1 MLSSISIFCCLA
13 TLSLSLLLHS
23 HKTICANSNETDRL
37 ALLAIKSQLHDPL
50 GVTSSWNNSMNL
62 CQWTGVICGRRH
74 QRVTRLDLRNQS
86 IGGTLSPYVG
96 NLSFLRYINLAN
108 NGFLG
113 EIPPQIGRQ
122 DMLEGLVL
130 SNNSFSGTIPT
141 NLSRCSNLIE
151 LFVDTNY
158 LVGEIPAAIGGLF
171 KLERLFI
178 FHNHITGQL
187 PASIGNLSSLLAFDV
202 RENIL
207 WGRIDSL
214 VQLRNLLLLDIAFNH
229 FSGTIPPPIFNI
241 SSLEVISL
249 SENRFTGSL
258 PVDTGVNLPNL
269 RQLSPNGNN
278 FTGSIPVSLSNASRL
293 EMIEFSRNQFSG
305 RVSVDFSRLKNLS
318 WLNMG
323 INNLGT
329 GTANE
334 LDFINLLTNCSKLE
348 RLYFN
353 RNRFE
358 GELPH
363 SVANLSS
370 TIKQI
375 AMGRNRISGTIPPEI
390 RKLVSLNWL
399 TIDRNQ
405 LTGTI
410 PPEIGELKNLQL
422 LNLGGNFLQGSIPSS
437 LGNLTLLT
445 YLILGFNN
453 LQGIIPSSL
462 ANCNS
467 LLGLNVSHNKL
478 TGTFPQQ
485 ILSITTISLYLALD
499 NNLLNGPLPPQ
510 VGNFKTLMRLDVSG
524 NKFSGEIPATL
535 SACTV
540 LEYLNISGNSF
551 GGSIPLSLESLKSI
565 EELDLSS
572 NNLTGQIPEY
582 LKNLPFLEFLNLSY
596 NHFEGEV
603 PTKGVFN
610 NKTRFSIAGNG
621 KLCGGLDEL
630 HLPSCQSK
638 GSLTTL
644 LKVVIPVTVSCL
656 ISSVCFT
663 VVYVWRR
670 RSSRKAS
677 NMLLIERQLL
687 MDSYAELSKATD
699 NFSPANKIGE
709 GGFGIVYKGI
719 LGKNRT
725 EVAVKVINLE
735 QKGASKSF
743 VAECKALR
751 NIRHRN
757 LIKIITI
764 CSGRDSQGV
773 DFKAIVYEYMQNG
786 SLEEWLH
793 QSNDQLEVYDLSLTQ
808 RLNIAIDVACAIEY
822 LHYYCEPSIVHGDLK
837 PSNVLLDQDVVAH
850 VSDFGLAK
858 FLSSRN
864 PDTAVET
871 RPSSTGIRGTVGYVA
886 PEYGMGR
893 GASMKGDVYSFGILL
908 LELFTRRRP
917 TDAMFSGGLTLH
929 EFAKMSLPE
938 KVIQI
943 VDSSLLSEVMA
954 SSSKNTTWRDGRAR
968 AEDCFETVIRI
979 GVHCSME
986 SPTERMEMRDVVARL
1001 CHARETFLGRTT
1013 PRMTSTS
1020 ADSCTHR
1027 NWSEHARSFPSVNP
1041 PTLNFPVNPI
1051 PHDPSPSKDLKYSGR
1066 TDPLVHI
1073 ERFNDIIRVKGLS
1086 QAQGCRVFLL
1096 SLEGRAHEWYRKL
1109 SLRSIKSF
1117 EQMCQ
1122 EFAEQFRGAMALKD
1136 DMMELT
1142 SMK

>member
-1 MLSSISIFCCLA
+1 
-13 TLSLSLLLHS
+13 
-23 HKTICANSNETDRL
+23 
-37 ALLAIKSQLHDPL
+37 
-50 GVTSSWNNSMNL
+50 MNL
-62 CQWTGVICGRRH
+62 CQWTGVTCGRRH

-113 EIPPQIGRQ
+113 EIPPQIGRLN
-122 DMLEGLVL
+122 MLEGLVL

-141 NLSRCSNLIE
+141 NLSRRSNLIE
-151 LFVDTNY
+151 LSVDTNY
-158 LVGEIPAAIGGLF
+158 LVGEIPAAIGSLF

-214 VQLRNLLLLDIAFNH
+214 VQLRNLRLLHIAFNH

-269 RQLSPNGNN
+269 RQLSPNANN
-278 FTGSIPVSLSNASRL
+278 FTESIPVSLSNASRL

-305 RVSVDFSRLKNLS
+305 RVSVDFSRLNNLS

-348 RLYFN
+348 RLYIN
-353 RNRFE
+353 RNRFQ
-358 GELPH
+358 GVLPQ
-363 SVANLSS
+363 SMANFSS

-375 AMGRNRISGTIPPEI
+375 AMGRNRISGTIPPGI
-390 RKLVSLNWL
+390 RSHANLNWL
-399 TIDRNQ
+399 TMDSN
-405 LTGTI
+405 LFTGTI
-410 PPEIGELKNLQL
+410 PPVIGELKNLQL
-422 LNLGGNFLQGSIPSS
+422 LDLGGNFLQGSIPSS

-445 YLILGFNN
+445 YLKLGFNN

-485 ILSITTISLYLALD
+485 ILSIATISLYLALD

-540 LEYLNISGNSF
+540 LAYLNISGNSF

-565 EELDLSS
+565 EQLDLSS

-610 NKTRFSIAGNG
+610 NKTRLSIAGNG

-638 GSLTTL
+638 GSSTTL

-656 ISSVCFT
+656 ISS
-663 VVYVWRR
+663 
-670 RSSRKAS
+670 
-677 NMLLIERQLL
+677 
-687 MDSYAELSKATD
+687 
-699 NFSPANKIGE
+699 
-709 GGFGIVYKGI
+709 
-719 LGKNRT
+719 
-725 EVAVKVINLE
+725 
-735 QKGASKSF
+735 KGASKSF

-773 DFKAIVYEYMQNG
+773 DFKAIVYDYMQNG

-808 RLNIAIDVACAIEY
+808 RLNLAIDVACAIEY

-864 PDTAVET
+864 PGTAVET

-943 VDSSLLSEVMA
+943 VDSSLISEVMA

-1001 CHARETFLGRTT
+1001 CHARETFLGR
-1013 PRMTSTS
+1013 
-1020 ADSCTHR
+1020 
-1027 NWSEHARSFPSVNP
+1027 W
-1041 PTLNFPVNPI
+1041 I
-1051 PHDPSPSKDLKYSGR
+1051 
-1066 TDPLVHI
+1066 
-1073 ERFNDIIRVKGLS
+1073 
-1086 QAQGCRVFLL
+1086 
-1096 SLEGRAHEWYRKL
+1096 
-1109 SLRSIKSF
+1109 
-1117 EQMCQ
+1117 
-1122 EFAEQFRGAMALKD
+1122 
-1136 DMMELT
+1136 
-1142 SMK
+1142 

>member
-1 MLSSISIFCCLA
+1 MLSPISIFCCLA

-37 ALLAIKSQLHDPL
+37 ALLAIKLQLHDPL
-50 GVTSSWNNSMNL
+50 GVTSSWNNSMSL
-62 CQWTGVICGRRH
+62 CQWTGVTCGRRH

-86 IGGTLSPYVG
+86 IGGPLSPYVG

-113 EIPPQIGRQ
+113 EIPPQIGRLN
-122 DMLEGLVL
+122 MLEGLVL

-141 NLSRCSNLIE
+141 NLSRRSNLIE
-151 LFVDTNY
+151 LSVDTNY
-158 LVGEIPAAIGGLF
+158 LVGEIPSAIGSLF

-214 VQLRNLLLLDIAFNH
+214 VQLRNLRLLDIAFNH
-229 FSGTIPPPIFNI
+229 FSGMIPPPIFNI

-258 PVDTGVNLPNL
+258 PVDAGVNLPNL

-318 WLNMG
+318 FLNMG

-329 GTANE
+329 RTANE

-353 RNRFE
+353 RNRFQ
-358 GELPH
+358 GVLPQ
-363 SVANLSS
+363 SMANFSS

-375 AMGRNRISGTIPPEI
+375 AMGRNRISGTIPPGI
-390 RKLVSLNWL
+390 RSHANLNWL
-399 TIDRNQ
+399 TMDSN
-405 LTGTI
+405 LFTGTI
-410 PPEIGELKNLQL
+410 PPVIGELKNLQL
-422 LNLGGNFLQGSIPSS
+422 LDLGGNFLQGSIPSS

-445 YLILGFNN
+445 YLKLGFNN

-535 SACTV
+535 SACTD

-551 GGSIPLSLESLKSI
+551 SGSIPLSLESLKSI
-565 EELDLSS
+565 QELDLSS
-572 NNLTGQIPEY
+572 NNLAGQIPEY

-677 NMLLIERQLL
+677 NMLLMERQLL

-764 CSGRDSQGV
+764 CSSRDSQGV

-871 RPSSTGIRGTVGYVA
+871 RPSSTGIKGTVGYVA
-886 PEYGMGR
+886 PG
-893 GASMKGDVYSFGILL
+893 
-908 LELFTRRRP
+908 
-917 TDAMFSGGLTLH
+917 
-929 EFAKMSLPE
+929 
-938 KVIQI
+938 
-943 VDSSLLSEVMA
+943 
-954 SSSKNTTWRDGRAR
+954 
-968 AEDCFETVIRI
+968 
-979 GVHCSME
+979 
-986 SPTERMEMRDVVARL
+986 
-1001 CHARETFLGRTT
+1001 
-1013 PRMTSTS
+1013 
-1020 ADSCTHR
+1020 
-1027 NWSEHARSFPSVNP
+1027 EHP
-1041 PTLNFPVNPI
+1041 
-1051 PHDPSPSKDLKYSGR
+1051 
-1066 TDPLVHI
+1066 
-1073 ERFNDIIRVKGLS
+1073 
-1086 QAQGCRVFLL
+1086 
-1096 SLEGRAHEWYRKL
+1096 
-1109 SLRSIKSF
+1109 
-1117 EQMCQ
+1117 
-1122 EFAEQFRGAMALKD
+1122 
-1136 DMMELT
+1136 
-1142 SMK
+1142 

>member
-151 LFVDTNY
+151 LSVDTNY
-158 LVGEIPAAIGGLF
+158 LVGEIPAAIGSLF

-293 EMIEFSRNQFSG
+293 EMIEFSRNQFGG
-305 RVSVDFSRLKNLS
+305 RVSVDF
-318 WLNMG
+318 
-323 INNLGT
+323 T
-329 GTANE
+329 
-334 LDFINLLTNCSKLE
+334 
-348 RLYFN
+348 
-353 RNRFE
+353 
-358 GELPH
+358 
-363 SVANLSS
+363 NLSS

-422 LNLGGNFLQGSIPSS
+422 INLGGNILQGSIPSS

-644 LKVVIPVTVSCL
+644 LKVVIPVTISCL

-687 MDSYAELSKATD
+687 MNSYAELSMATD

-743 VAECKALR
+743 VAECRALR

-943 VDSSLLSEVMA
+943 VDSSLLSE
-954 SSSKNTTWRDGRAR
+954 
-968 AEDCFETVIRI
+968 
-979 GVHCSME
+979 
-986 SPTERMEMRDVVARL
+986 
-1001 CHARETFLGRTT
+1001 
-1013 PRMTSTS
+1013 
-1020 ADSCTHR
+1020 
-1027 NWSEHARSFPSVNP
+1027 
-1041 PTLNFPVNPI
+1041 
-1051 PHDPSPSKDLKYSGR
+1051 
-1066 TDPLVHI
+1066 
-1073 ERFNDIIRVKGLS
+1073 
-1086 QAQGCRVFLL
+1086 
-1096 SLEGRAHEWYRKL
+1096 
-1109 SLRSIKSF
+1109 
-1117 EQMCQ
+1117 
-1122 EFAEQFRGAMALKD
+1122 
-1136 DMMELT
+1136 
-1142 SMK
+1142 

>member
-1 MLSSISIFCCLA
+1 MLSPISIFCCLA

-37 ALLAIKSQLHDPL
+37 ALLAIKLQLHDPL
-50 GVTSSWNNSMNL
+50 GVTSSWNNSMSL
-62 CQWTGVICGRRH
+62 CQWTGVTCGRRH

-86 IGGTLSPYVG
+86 IGGPLSPYVG

-113 EIPPQIGRQ
+113 EIPPQIGRLN
-122 DMLEGLVL
+122 MLEGLVL

-141 NLSRCSNLIE
+141 NLSRRSNLIE
-151 LFVDTNY
+151 LSVDTNY
-158 LVGEIPAAIGGLF
+158 LVGEIPSAIGSLF

-214 VQLRNLLLLDIAFNH
+214 VQLRNLRLLDIAFNH
-229 FSGTIPPPIFNI
+229 FSGMIPPPIFNI

-258 PVDTGVNLPNL
+258 PVDAGVNLPNL

-318 WLNMG
+318 FLNMG

-329 GTANE
+329 RTANE

-353 RNRFE
+353 RNRFQ
-358 GELPH
+358 GVLPQ
-363 SVANLSS
+363 SMANFSS

-375 AMGRNRISGTIPPEI
+375 AMGRNRISGTIPPGI
-390 RKLVSLNWL
+390 RSHANLNWL
-399 TIDRNQ
+399 TMDSN
-405 LTGTI
+405 LFTGTI
-410 PPEIGELKNLQL
+410 PPVIGELKNLQL
-422 LNLGGNFLQGSIPSS
+422 LDLGGNFLQGSIPSS

-445 YLILGFNN
+445 YLKLGFNN

-524 NKFSGEIPATL
+524 NKFS
-535 SACTV
+535 
-540 LEYLNISGNSF
+540 
-551 GGSIPLSLESLKSI
+551 
-565 EELDLSS
+565 
-572 NNLTGQIPEY
+572 
-582 LKNLPFLEFLNLSY
+582 
-596 NHFEGEV
+596 
-603 PTKGVFN
+603 
-610 NKTRFSIAGNG
+610 
-621 KLCGGLDEL
+621 
-630 HLPSCQSK
+630 
-638 GSLTTL
+638 
-644 LKVVIPVTVSCL
+644 
-656 ISSVCFT
+656 
-663 VVYVWRR
+663 
-670 RSSRKAS
+670 
-677 NMLLIERQLL
+677 
-687 MDSYAELSKATD
+687 ELSKATD

-764 CSGRDSQGV
+764 CSSRDSQGV

-871 RPSSTGIRGTVGYVA
+871 RPSSTGIKGTVGYVA

-929 EFAKMSLPE
+929 EFSKMSLPE

-954 SSSKNTTWRDGRAR
+954 SSSKSTTWRDGRAR

-1001 CHARETFLGRTT
+1001 CHARETFLGR
-1013 PRMTSTS
+1013 
-1020 ADSCTHR
+1020 
-1027 NWSEHARSFPSVNP
+1027 W
-1041 PTLNFPVNPI
+1041 I
-1051 PHDPSPSKDLKYSGR
+1051 
-1066 TDPLVHI
+1066 
-1073 ERFNDIIRVKGLS
+1073 
-1086 QAQGCRVFLL
+1086 
-1096 SLEGRAHEWYRKL
+1096 
-1109 SLRSIKSF
+1109 
-1117 EQMCQ
+1117 
-1122 EFAEQFRGAMALKD
+1122 
-1136 DMMELT
+1136 
-1142 SMK
+1142 

>member
-1 MLSSISIFCCLA
+1 MLSPISIFCCLA

-37 ALLAIKSQLHDPL
+37 ALLAIKLQLHDPL
-50 GVTSSWNNSMNL
+50 GVTSSWNNSMSL
-62 CQWTGVICGRRH
+62 CQWTGVTCGRRH

-86 IGGTLSPYVG
+86 IGGPLSPYVG

-113 EIPPQIGRQ
+113 EIPPQIGRLN
-122 DMLEGLVL
+122 MLEGLVL

-141 NLSRCSNLIE
+141 NLSRRSNLIE
-151 LFVDTNY
+151 LSVDTNY
-158 LVGEIPAAIGGLF
+158 LVGEIPSAIGSLF

-214 VQLRNLLLLDIAFNH
+214 VQLRNLRLLDIAFNH
-229 FSGTIPPPIFNI
+229 FSGMIPPPIFNI

-258 PVDTGVNLPNL
+258 PVDAGVNLPNL

-318 WLNMG
+318 FLNMG

-329 GTANE
+329 RTANE

-353 RNRFE
+353 RNRFQ
-358 GELPH
+358 GVLPQ
-363 SVANLSS
+363 SMANFSS

-375 AMGRNRISGTIPPEI
+375 AMGRNRISGTIPPGI
-390 RKLVSLNWL
+390 RSHANLNWL
-399 TIDRNQ
+399 TMDSN
-405 LTGTI
+405 LFTGTI
-410 PPEIGELKNLQL
+410 PPVIGELKNLQL
-422 LNLGGNFLQGSIPSS
+422 LDLGGNFLQGSIPSS

-445 YLILGFNN
+445 YLKLGFNN

-535 SACTV
+535 SACTD

-551 GGSIPLSLESLKSI
+551 SGSIPLSLESLKSI
-565 EELDLSS
+565 QELDLSS
-572 NNLTGQIPEY
+572 NNLAGQIPEY

-677 NMLLIERQLL
+677 NMLLMERQLL

-764 CSGRDSQGV
+764 CSSRDSQGV

-871 RPSSTGIRGTVGYVA
+871 RPSSTGIKGTVGYVA

-929 EFAKMSLPE
+929 EFSKMSLPE

-954 SSSKNTTWRDGRAR
+954 SSSKSTTWRDGRAR

-1001 CHARETFLGRTT
+1001 CHARETFLGR
-1013 PRMTSTS
+1013 
-1020 ADSCTHR
+1020 
-1027 NWSEHARSFPSVNP
+1027 W
-1041 PTLNFPVNPI
+1041 I
-1051 PHDPSPSKDLKYSGR
+1051 
-1066 TDPLVHI
+1066 
-1073 ERFNDIIRVKGLS
+1073 
-1086 QAQGCRVFLL
+1086 
-1096 SLEGRAHEWYRKL
+1096 
-1109 SLRSIKSF
+1109 
-1117 EQMCQ
+1117 
-1122 EFAEQFRGAMALKD
+1122 
-1136 DMMELT
+1136 
-1142 SMK
+1142 